1 MIFRSLFVGYTNNP
15 QQIRLKNQLSCYAAL
30 VCRDDM
36 VFLYV
41 ESNEGDVVPE
51 RLVQGSLIPFPNGN
65 LWMPAIEVF
74 HYSRPV
80 GTEQWR
86 RKLQKTPY
94 FQFNRLQHDKI
105 ASYIFYH
112 YQYQEEY
119 PGDGDKYGI
128 LYLFDDQLIFYL
140 EDPEELETVKMPGLL
155 QTTNSPLCNW
165 EALMHEHFT
174 DEWQQV
180 WDLQHSDYITFDSE

>member
-15 QQIRLKNQLSCYAAL
+15 QQIRLKNPLSCYAAL

-41 ESNEGDVVPE
+41 ESNEADVVPE
-51 RLVQGSLIPFPNGN
+51 CLVQGTLIPFPNGS
-65 LWMPAIEVF
+65 LWAPAIEVF

-80 GTEQWR
+80 DAEQWR
-86 RKLQKTPY
+86 RKLRKTPY

-119 PGDGDKYGI
+119 PGDGDKYGV

-165 EALMHEHFT
+165 DTLMHEHFT

-180 WDLQHSDYITFDSE
+180 WNLQYTDYISF

>member
-1 MIFRSLFVGYTNNP
+1 MIFRSLFVGYAKEP
-15 QQIRLKNQLSCYAAL
+15 QQIRLRDPLPCYAAL
-30 VCRDDM
+30 VCREGM

-41 ESNEGDVVPE
+41 ESNKEHIAPE
-51 RLVQGSLIPFPNGN
+51 SLVQGEMIPYPKGN
-65 LWMPAIEVF
+65 LWAPAIEVF

-80 GTEQWR
+80 NAEQWR

-119 PGDGDKYGI
+119 PGDGDKYGV